1 MRTKRLLAIALCAPL
16 IAAFAYSNRAA
27 ETLQQAETLSPETL
41 VLKVGSRPVFWPE
54 FRFWLNYLGN
64 YYQKAHALSDIGD
77 WTATQK
83 GRELK
88 EFFLSTATAYAC
100 NDTAIAD
107 QAEKLGIRLLDTDL
121 AQIAKA
127 RLDGINNYGGYA
139 EYQRIVGSMYGSE
152 AQYEYLTKID
162 YLSGY
167 LFNHLYGAD
176 GAKCTDECV
185 AAYVAQQGF
194 MNARYLFLSN
204 RDASGHEI
212 SAQRRRANRAL
223 LRHILGQLDA
233 ARAPQTMFAAL
244 SVKYGDHVTLAN
256 FPAGHLFTRDSKGPE
271 FAAAYRGLADYEYSR
286 IVQADEGD
294 YIILRMPIAPD
305 MKVGAAEHNL
315 RYWAAYEYLY
325 KKQITDW
332 CGRLSIE
339 YGDAYRQIDVEEL
352 FEQRRLQ

>member
-1 MRTKRLLAIALCAPL
+1 MRTKQLLAVTLCATL

-27 ETLQQAETLSPETL
+27 ETLQQPQTLSPETL
-41 VLKVGSRPVFWPE
+41 VLKVGARPVMWPE
-54 FRFWLNYLGN
+54 FHFWLNYLGN
-64 YYQKAHALSDIGD
+64 YYQKAHAFSDIGD
-77 WTATQK
+77 WSATPK

-88 EFFLSTATAYAC
+88 QFFLSTATAYAC

-107 QAEKLGIRLLDTDL
+107 QAEKLGIRLTDTDL

-127 RLDGINNYGGYA
+127 RQDGINNYGGYA
-139 EYQRIVGSMYGSE
+139 EYQRLVGSMYGSE

-167 LFNHLYGAD
+167 LFSHLYGAN
-176 GAKCTDECV
+176 GAKCTNECV

-194 MNARYLFLSN
+194 MNVRYIFLSN
-204 RDASGHEI
+204 RDASGRAI
-212 SAQRRRANRAL
+212 SAQRRRANRTL

-233 ARAPQTMFAAL
+233 ARAPQTTFAAF
-244 SVKYGDHVTLAN
+244 SIKYGDRTPAN
-256 FPAGHLFTRDSKGPE
+256 FPDGHLFTRDSKGAE
-271 FAAAYRGLADYEYSR
+271 FAAAYRGLADYDYSG

-294 YIILRMPIAPD
+294 YIILRMPITPD

-325 KKQITDW
+325 KKQIADW

-339 YGDAYRQIDVEEL
+339 YGNAYRQIDVEVL
-352 FEQRRLQ
+352 FKESGLR